1 MPAVSRVLPWR
12 RIANTVA
19 ADISPVVERYRQRW
33 PKRSPELVVRA
44 YEAARTAH
52 EGQRRKTGEAYIT
65 HPVAVAGVVADLGL
79 DDTSIAAALL
89 HDAVED
95 TSVELVAL
103 ADEFGTEV
111 AGIVDGVTKLDRV
124 RFASKQ
130 AQQAATLRKML
141 VAIANDPR
149 VLMIKLSDRLHNM
162 RTVGALD
169 GAKQADVARETLD
182 IYAPLANRLGMQQVR
197 DELEDLAFAALY
209 PKRYAEIDRMLAERT
224 PTQERFVDQVLEEVR
239 EQLSRMKIDAIVTGR
254 KKHHWSVYEKMVIKN
269 RSFDEIFDLVGIR
282 VVVPT
287 IRDAYAAL
295 GSIHATWKPVTGRF
309 KDYIAMPKFNLYQS
323 LHTTVVGPSG
333 TAVEVQI
340 RTDEMH
346 QRAEHGVAAHWRYK
360 GERNGNG
367 SKGSHKDKGHAKG
380 HKADK
385 GHRAEQKASATSE
398 ADMPWLSRLVEWQ
411 AESDDPAEF
420 MRTIASDL
428 GHDEVYVFTPKGD
441 VVTLPAGA
449 TPIDFAYAIHTDI
462 GDSLIGAKIDG
473 RLVPLDRPL
482 RSGDTIEAFTSDDPG
497 TRPSRDWLEIAVT
510 PRARSSI
517 RRWFARSERS
527 EWVAAGREAVEDALR
542 SEGLKGS
549 LLIDGEEMRAVAA
562 QFSRADLDLLFEA
575 VGKGDVRPRSVAKR
589 LVSNLRGESD
599 GVQLPA
605 RPARQRGSRRRRSAG
620 VHVDGH
626 DDALVR
632 LARCCSPVRGD
643 EVLGF
648 ATSGRGISVHRADC
662 ANAGELAMSVRAR
675 QVEVEWDESWAG
687 EFVASLE
694 VRGLDRNRLLLD
706 VVQVVSGRHDLSI
719 ASCDTFVGDDQVAVM
734 QFEVEIGD
742 PILLDQLL
750 AALREVPGVF
760 DAYRAMQGLARTE
773 Y

>member
-19 ADISPVVERYRQRW
+19 ADISPVVEKYRQRW
-33 PKRSPELVVRA
+33 PKRSPELVIRA

-103 ADEFGTEV
+103 SDEFGSEV

-224 PTQERFVDQVLEEVR
+224 PSQERFVDQVLSEVR
-239 EQLSRMKIDAIVTGR
+239 EQLSRMKIDATVTGR

-340 RTDEMH
+340 RTEEMH
-346 QRAEHGVAAHWRYK
+346 QRAEYGVAAHWRYK
-360 GERNGNG
+360 AERNGSG
-367 SKGSHKDKGHAKG
+367 
-380 HKADK
+380 KAGNKSD
-385 GHRAEQKASATSE
+385 QKSSAAAE

-441 VVTLPAGA
+441 VVTLPTGA

-473 RLVPLDRPL
+473 RLVPLDRLL
-482 RSGDTIEAFTSDDPG
+482 RSGDSIEAFTSDDPG

-510 PRARSSI
+510 PRARYSI
-517 RRWFARSERS
+517 RRWFARLDRS
-527 EWVAAGREAVEDALR
+527 EWVAAGREAVSDSLR
-542 SEGLKGS
+542 SEGLKAS
-549 LLIDGEEMRAVAA
+549 LLIDGDEMRAVAE

-575 VGKGDVRPRSVAKR
+575 IGKGDIRPHSVAKR

-687 EFVASLE
+687 EYVASLE

-734 QFEVEIGD
+734 QIEVEIGD

-760 DAYRAMQGLARTE
+760 DAYRAIQGLARTE

>member
-19 ADISPVVERYRQRW
+19 ADISPVVEKYRQRW
-33 PKRSPELVVRA
+33 PKRSPELVIRA

-103 ADEFGTEV
+103 SDEFGSEV

-224 PTQERFVDQVLEEVR
+224 PSQERFVDQVLSEVR
-239 EQLSRMKIDAIVTGR
+239 EQLSRMKTDATVTGR

-346 QRAEHGVAAHWRYK
+346 QRAEYGVAAHWRYK
-360 GERNGNG
+360 AERNGSG
-367 SKGSHKDKGHAKG
+367 
-380 HKADK
+380 KAGNKSD
-385 GHRAEQKASATSE
+385 QKSSAAAE

-441 VVTLPAGA
+441 VVTLPTGA

-473 RLVPLDRPL
+473 RLVPLDRLL
-482 RSGDTIEAFTSDDPG
+482 RSGDSIEAFTSDDPG

-510 PRARSSI
+510 PRARYSI
-517 RRWFARSERS
+517 RRWFARLDRS
-527 EWVAAGREAVEDALR
+527 EWVAAGREAVSDALR
-542 SEGLKGS
+542 SEGLKAS
-549 LLIDGEEMRAVAA
+549 LLIDGDEMRVVAD

-575 VGKGDVRPRSVAKR
+575 IGKGDVRPHSVAKR
-589 LVSNLRGESD
+589 LVSNLRGEGE

-687 EFVASLE
+687 EYVASLE

-734 QFEVEIGD
+734 QIEVEIGD

-760 DAYRAMQGLARTE
+760 DAYRAIQGLARTE

>member
-1 MPAVSRVLPWR
+1 MPAVKRVLPWR
-12 RIANTVA
+12 RSSNAIA
-19 ADISPVVERYRQRW
+19 ADISPVVERYKQRW
-33 PKRSPELVVRA
+33 PKRSPDLVLRA
-44 YEAARTAH
+44 YEAAARAH
-52 EGQRRKTGEAYIT
+52 EGQRRRTGEAYIT
-65 HPVAVAGVVADLGL
+65 HPVAVARVVADLGL

-103 ADEFGTEV
+103 SDEFGPEV
-111 AGIVDGVTKLDRV
+111 AAIVDGVTKLERV

-162 RTVGALD
+162 RTLGALS

-224 PTQERFVDQVLEEVR
+224 PEQERYVDRVLEEVR
-239 EQLSRMKIDAIVTGR
+239 KQLSRMKIDATVTGR

-287 IRDAYAAL
+287 IRDSYAAL

-340 RTDEMH
+340 RTDEMN
-346 QRAEHGVAAHWRYK
+346 QRAEFGVAAHWRYK
-360 GERNGNG
+360 AERNG
-367 SKGSHKDKGHAKG
+367 AP
-380 HKADK
+380 A
-385 GHRAEQKASATSE
+385 E
-398 ADMPWLSRLVEWQ
+398 ADMPWLTRLVELQ
-411 AESDDPAEF
+411 AETDDPAEF

-428 GHDEVYVFTPKGD
+428 GHDEVYVFTPKGE
-441 VVTLPAGA
+441 VITLPAGA

-482 RSGDTIEAFTSDDPG
+482 ESGDTVEAFTSKDPG
-497 TRPSRDWLEIAVT
+497 ARPSRDWLETAIT
-510 PRARSSI
+510 PRATASI
-517 RRWFARSERS
+517 RRWFARSDRS
-527 EWVAAGREAVEDALR
+527 ESVAAGREAVETEMR
-542 SEGLKGS
+542 NEGLKAS
-549 LLIDGEEMRAVAA
+549 LLVDSDEMRTVAE
-562 QFSRADLDLLFEA
+562 QFSRAGLELLFEA
-575 VGKGDVRPRSVAKR
+575 VGKGDVNAHSVAKR
-589 LVSNLRGESD
+589 LISNLRGD
-599 GVQLPA
+599 GGGAQLPA

-626 DDALVR
+626 DDSLVR

-662 ANAGELAMSVRAR
+662 ANAVELATSSNAR
-675 QVEVEWDESWAG
+675 QVEVEWDLSWGG
-687 EFVASLE
+687 EFAAALE

-706 VVQVVSGRHDLSI
+706 VVNVVSGRHDLSI

-734 QFEVEIGD
+734 QFEVEVGD
-742 PILLDQLL
+742 PVLLDQLL
-750 AALREVPGVF
+750 AALREVNGVF
-760 DAYRAMQGLARTE
+760 DAYRTVEGLARTE

>member
-33 PKRSPELVVRA
+33 PKQSPELVIRA
-44 YEAARTAH
+44 YEAAAQAH

-95 TSVELVAL
+95 TSVELVGL
-103 ADEFGTEV
+103 ADDFGPEV
-111 AGIVDGVTKLDRV
+111 AAIVDGVTKLDRV

-162 RTVGALD
+162 RTIGAL
-169 GAKQADVARETLD
+169 GGTKQADVARETLD

-209 PKRYAEIDRMLAERT
+209 PKRYAEIDRMLADRT
-224 PTQERFVDQVLEEVR
+224 PEQERYVDRVLEEVR
-239 EQLSRMKIDAIVTGR
+239 SQLGRMKIEATVTGR

-340 RTDEMH
+340 RTEEMH
-346 QRAEHGVAAHWRYK
+346 QRAEFGVAAHWRYK
-360 GERNGNG
+360 AERNGGG
-367 SKGSHKDKGHAKG
+367 SKGSGSKGSKSERHP
-380 HKADK
+380 
-385 GHRAEQKASATSE
+385 SAAAE

-428 GHDEVYVFTPKGD
+428 GHGEVYVFTPKGD
-441 VVTLPAGA
+441 VVTLPTGA

-482 RSGDTIEAFTSDDPG
+482 RSGDTVEAFTSDDPG
-497 TRPSRDWLEIAVT
+497 TRPSRDWLEVAVT
-510 PRARSSI
+510 PRARYSI
-517 RRWFARSERS
+517 RRWFARSDRS
-527 EWVAAGREAVEDALR
+527 EWAAAGREAVSDELR
-542 SEGLKGS
+542 SEGLKAS
-549 LLIDGEEMRAVAA
+549 LVIDGDEMSAVAQ
-562 QFSRADLDLLFEA
+562 QFSRADLETLFEA
-575 VGKGDVRPRSVAKR
+575 VGKGDVRPHSVAKR
-589 LVSNLRGESD
+589 LVSNLRGEGD
-599 GVQLPA
+599 GAQLPA

-648 ATSGRGISVHRADC
+648 ATSGRGLSVHRADC
-662 ANAGELAMSVRAR
+662 ANAGELATSSNAR

-687 EFVASLE
+687 EYAAALE

-706 VVQVVSGRHDLSI
+706 VVQIVSGRHGLSI

-734 QFEVEIGD
+734 QFEVEVGD

-760 DAYRAMQGLARTE
+760 DAYRTIEGLARTE

>member
-1 MPAVSRVLPWR
+1 MPAVKRVLPWR
-12 RIANTVA
+12 RSSNAIA
-19 ADISPVVERYRQRW
+19 ADISPVVERYKQRW
-33 PKRSPELVVRA
+33 PKRSPDLVLRA
-44 YEAARTAH
+44 YEAAARAH
-52 EGQRRKTGEAYIT
+52 EGQRRRTGEAYIT
-65 HPVAVAGVVADLGL
+65 HPVAVARVVADLGL

-103 ADEFGTEV
+103 SDEFGPEV
-111 AGIVDGVTKLDRV
+111 AAIVDGVTKLERV

-162 RTVGALD
+162 RTLGALS

-224 PTQERFVDQVLEEVR
+224 PEQERYVDRVLEEVR
-239 EQLSRMKIDAIVTGR
+239 KQLSRMKIDATVTGR

-287 IRDAYAAL
+287 IRDSYAAL

-340 RTDEMH
+340 RTDEMN
-346 QRAEHGVAAHWRYK
+346 QRAEFGVAAHWRYK
-360 GERNGNG
+360 AERNG
-367 SKGSHKDKGHAKG
+367 AP
-380 HKADK
+380 A
-385 GHRAEQKASATSE
+385 E
-398 ADMPWLSRLVEWQ
+398 ADMPWLTRLVELQ
-411 AESDDPAEF
+411 AETDDPAEF

-428 GHDEVYVFTPKGD
+428 GHDEVYVFTPKGE
-441 VVTLPAGA
+441 VITLPAGA

-482 RSGDTIEAFTSDDPG
+482 ESGDTVEAFTSKDPG
-497 TRPSRDWLEIAVT
+497 ARPSRDWLETAIT
-510 PRARSSI
+510 PRATASI
-517 RRWFARSERS
+517 RRWFARSDRS
-527 EWVAAGREAVEDALR
+527 ESVAAGREAVETEMR
-542 SEGLKGS
+542 NEGLKAS
-549 LLIDGEEMRAVAA
+549 LLIDSEEMRTVAE
-562 QFSRADLDLLFEA
+562 QFSRAGLELLFEA
-575 VGKGDVRPRSVAKR
+575 VGKGDVNAHSVAKR
-589 LVSNLRGESD
+589 LISNLRGD
-599 GVQLPA
+599 GGGAQLPA

-626 DDALVR
+626 DDSLVR

-662 ANAGELAMSVRAR
+662 ANAAELATSSNAR
-675 QVEVEWDESWAG
+675 QVEVEWDLSWGG
-687 EFVASLE
+687 EFAAALE

-706 VVQVVSGRHDLSI
+706 VVNVVSGRHDLSI

-734 QFEVEIGD
+734 QFEVEVGD
-742 PILLDQLL
+742 PVLLDQLL
-750 AALREVPGVF
+750 AALREVNGVF
-760 DAYRAMQGLARTE
+760 DAYRTVEGLARTE

>member
-1 MPAVSRVLPWR
+1 MSRVLPWR

-19 ADISPVVERYRQRW
+19 ADISPVVQRYRQRW
-33 PKRSPELVVRA
+33 PKQSPELVIRA
-44 YEAARTAH
+44 YHAAAHAH

-103 ADEFGTEV
+103 ADDFGPEV
-111 AGIVDGVTKLDRV
+111 AAIVDGVTKLDRV

-162 RTVGALD
+162 RTLGAL
-169 GAKQADVARETLD
+169 GAAKQAAVARETLD

-224 PTQERFVDQVLEEVR
+224 PEQERYVDQVLEEVR
-239 EQLSRMKIDAIVTGR
+239 DQLARMKIEAAVTGR

-346 QRAEHGVAAHWRYK
+346 QRAEYGVAAHWRYK
-360 GERNGNG
+360 SERNGSGAKGSGAKG
-367 SKGSHKDKGHAKG
+367 SK
-380 HKADK
+380 
-385 GHRAEQKASATSE
+385 AERHSSAAAE

-420 MRTIASDL
+420 MRTIADDL
-428 GHDEVYVFTPKGD
+428 GHGEVYVFTPKGD
-441 VVTLPAGA
+441 VVTLPTGA

-462 GDSLIGAKIDG
+462 GDTLIGAKIDG

-482 RSGDTIEAFTSDDPG
+482 RSGDSVEAFTSDDPG
-497 TRPSRDWLEIAVT
+497 TRPSRDWLEIAAT

-517 RRWFARSERS
+517 RRWFARSDRS
-527 EWVAAGREAVEDALR
+527 EWEAAGREAVTDELR
-542 SEGLKGS
+542 SEGLKAS
-549 LLIDGEEMRAVAA
+549 LLIDSDEMRAVAQ
-562 QFSRADLDLLFEA
+562 QFSRADLDGLFEA
-575 VGKGDVRPRSVAKR
+575 VGKGDVAPHSVAKR
-589 LVSNLRGESD
+589 LLSNLRGEGD

-643 EVLGF
+643 ETMGF

-662 ANAGELAMSVRAR
+662 ANAAELASASGAR

-687 EFVASLE
+687 EFAAALE

-734 QFEVEIGD
+734 QFEVEVGD

-760 DAYRAMQGLARTE
+760 DAYRTIEGLARTE

>member
-19 ADISPVVERYRQRW
+19 ADISPVVEKYRQRW
-33 PKRSPELVVRA
+33 PKRSPELVIRA

-103 ADEFGTEV
+103 SDEFGSEV

-162 RTVGALD
+162 RTVGALG

-224 PTQERFVDQVLEEVR
+224 PSQERFVDQVLSEVR
-239 EQLSRMKIDAIVTGR
+239 EQLSRMKIDATVTGR

-340 RTDEMH
+340 RTGEMH
-346 QRAEHGVAAHWRYK
+346 QRAEYGVAAHWRYK
-360 GERNGNG
+360 GERNGSGKAGNK
-367 SKGSHKDKGHAKG
+367 SEQKGSA
-380 HKADK
+380 A
-385 GHRAEQKASATSE
+385 AE

-441 VVTLPAGA
+441 VVTLPTGA

-473 RLVPLDRPL
+473 RLVPLDRLL
-482 RSGDTIEAFTSDDPG
+482 RSGDSIEAFTSDDPG

-510 PRARSSI
+510 PRARYSI
-517 RRWFARSERS
+517 RRWFARLDRS
-527 EWVAAGREAVEDALR
+527 EWVAAGREAVSDELR
-542 SEGLKGS
+542 SEGLKAS
-549 LLIDGEEMRAVAA
+549 LLIDGDEMRAVAA

-575 VGKGDVRPRSVAKR
+575 IGKGDIRPHSVAKR

-675 QVEVEWDESWAG
+675 QVEVEWDESWSG
-687 EFVASLE
+687 EYVASLE

-734 QFEVEIGD
+734 QIEVEIGD

-760 DAYRAMQGLARTE
+760 DAYRAIQGLARTE

>member
-1 MPAVSRVLPWR
+1 MSAVSRVLPWR
-12 RIANTVA
+12 RSASTIA

-33 PKRSPELVVRA
+33 PKQSPELVIRA
-44 YEAARTAH
+44 YEAAAQAH
-52 EGQRRKTGEAYIT
+52 EGQRRRTGEAYIT
-65 HPVAVAGVVADLGL
+65 HPVAVARVVADLGL

-95 TSVELVAL
+95 TSVELVGL
-103 ADEFGTEV
+103 ADEFGPEV
-111 AGIVDGVTKLDRV
+111 AALVDGVTKLDKV

-130 AQQAATLRKML
+130 ARQAATLRKML

-162 RTVGALD
+162 RTIGAL
-169 GAKQADVARETLD
+169 GAAKQADVARETLD
-182 IYAPLANRLGMQQVR
+182 IYAPLADRLGVAQVR

-209 PKRYAEIDRMLAERT
+209 PKRYAEIDRMLAERA
-224 PTQERFVDQVLEEVR
+224 PTHERYVDQVLDEVR
-239 EQLSRMKIDAIVTGR
+239 RQLSRMRIDAAVTGR

-340 RTDEMH
+340 RTHEMH
-346 QRAEHGVAAHWRYK
+346 QRAEFGVAAHWRYK
-360 GERNGNG
+360 ADRNG
-367 SKGSHKDKGHAKG
+367 SPA
-380 HKADK
+380 A
-385 GHRAEQKASATSE
+385 E

-411 AESDDPAEF
+411 AESDNPAEF

-428 GHDEVYVFTPKGD
+428 GHGEVYVFTPKGD
-441 VVTLPAGA
+441 VITLPADA
-449 TPIDFAYAIHTDI
+449 TPIDFAYSIHTDI

-473 RLVPLDRPL
+473 RLVPLDRRL
-482 RSGDTIEAFTSDDPG
+482 RSGDTVEAFTSDDAG
-497 TRPSRDWLEIAVT
+497 TRPSRDWLDVAVT
-510 PRARSSI
+510 PRARNSI
-517 RRWFARSERS
+517 RRWFARTERS
-527 EWVAAGREAVEDALR
+527 EWEAAGREAVTDELR
-542 SEGLKGS
+542 SEGLIAP
-549 LLIDGEEMRAVAA
+549 LLIDGDEMRAVAQ
-562 QFSRADLDLLFEA
+562 QFSRADPDQLFEA
-575 VGKGDVRPRSVAKR
+575 VGKGDVRPHSVAKR
-589 LVSNLRGESD
+589 LISNLRGEGD
-599 GVQLPA
+599 GAQLPA

-620 VHVDGH
+620 VHVEGH

-643 EVLGF
+643 ETLGF

-662 ANAGELAMSVRAR
+662 ANAAELATASGAR
-675 QVEVEWDESWAG
+675 QVEVEWDETWAG
-687 EFVASLE
+687 EFVAALE

-706 VVQVVSGRHDLSI
+706 VVQVVSGRHDLSV
-719 ASCDTFVGDDQVAVM
+719 ASCETFVGDDQVAVM
-734 QFEVEIGD
+734 QFEVEVGD

-750 AALREVPGVF
+750 AALRDVPGVF
-760 DAYRAMQGLARTE
+760 DAYRTIEGLARTE

>member
-19 ADISPVVERYRQRW
+19 ADISPVVEKYRQRW
-33 PKRSPELVVRA
+33 PKRSPELVIRA
-44 YEAARTAH
+44 YDAARTAH

-103 ADEFGTEV
+103 SDEFGSEV

-124 RFASKQ
+124 HFASKQ

-169 GAKQADVARETLD
+169 APKQADVARETLD

-224 PTQERFVDQVLEEVR
+224 PSQERFVDQVLTEVR
-239 EQLSRMKIDAIVTGR
+239 EQLSRMKIDATVTGR

-333 TAVEVQI
+333 TALEVQI

-346 QRAEHGVAAHWRYK
+346 QRAEYGVAAHWRYK
-360 GERNGNG
+360 AERNGSGKAGNK
-367 SKGSHKDKGHAKG
+367 SEQKGSA
-380 HKADK
+380 A
-385 GHRAEQKASATSE
+385 AE

-441 VVTLPAGA
+441 VVTLPTGA

-473 RLVPLDRPL
+473 RLVPLDRLL
-482 RSGDTIEAFTSDDPG
+482 RSGDSIEAFTSDDPG

-510 PRARSSI
+510 PRARYSI
-517 RRWFARSERS
+517 RRWFARLDRS
-527 EWVAAGREAVEDALR
+527 EWVAAGREAVSDALR
-542 SEGLKGS
+542 SEGLKAS
-549 LLIDGEEMRAVAA
+549 LLIDGDEMRVVAD

-575 VGKGDVRPRSVAKR
+575 IGKGDVRPHSVAKR
-589 LVSNLRGESD
+589 LVSNLRGEGD

-687 EFVASLE
+687 EYVASLE

-706 VVQVVSGRHDLSI
+706 VVQAVSGRHDLSI

-734 QFEVEIGD
+734 QIEVEIGD

-760 DAYRAMQGLARTE
+760 DAYRAIQGLARTE

>member
-19 ADISPVVERYRQRW
+19 ADISPVVEKYRQRW
-33 PKRSPELVVRA
+33 PKRSPELVIRA

-103 ADEFGTEV
+103 SDEFGPEV

-162 RTVGALD
+162 RTVGALN

-224 PTQERFVDQVLEEVR
+224 PSQERFVDQVLSEVR
-239 EQLSRMKIDAIVTGR
+239 EQLSRMKIDATVTGR

-340 RTDEMH
+340 RTGEMH

-360 GERNGNG
+360 GERNGSG
-367 SKGSHKDKGHAKG
+367 KAGGKAGGKSEHKGSA
-380 HKADK
+380 A
-385 GHRAEQKASATSE
+385 AE

-441 VVTLPAGA
+441 VVTLPSGA

-473 RLVPLDRPL
+473 RLVPLDRLL
-482 RSGDTIEAFTSDDPG
+482 RSGDSIEAFTSDDPG
-497 TRPSRDWLEIAVT
+497 TRPSRDWLEVAVT
-510 PRARSSI
+510 PRARYSI
-517 RRWFARSERS
+517 RRWFARLDRS
-527 EWVAAGREAVEDALR
+527 EWVAAGREAVSDELR
-542 SEGLKGS
+542 SEGLKAS
-549 LLIDGEEMRAVAA
+549 LLIDGDEMRAVAA

-575 VGKGDVRPRSVAKR
+575 IGKGDIRPHSVAKR
-589 LVSNLRGESD
+589 LVSNLRGDGD

-648 ATSGRGISVHRADC
+648 ATSGRGVSVHRDDC

-687 EFVASLE
+687 EYVASLE

-734 QFEVEIGD
+734 QIEVEIGD

-750 AALREVPGVF
+750 AALRDVPGVF
-760 DAYRAMQGLARTE
+760 DAYRSIQGLARTE

>member
-1 MPAVSRVLPWR
+1 MPAVKRVLPWR

-19 ADISPVVERYRQRW
+19 ADISPVVQRYRQRW
-33 PKRSPELVVRA
+33 PRRSPELVVRA
-44 YEAARTAH
+44 YDAARLAH

-103 ADEFGTEV
+103 ADDFGPEV
-111 AGIVDGVTKLDRV
+111 AAIVDGVTKLDRV

-162 RTVGALD
+162 RTLGALNA
-169 GAKQADVARETLD
+169 AKQADVARETLD

-224 PTQERFVDQVLEEVR
+224 PEQERYVDQVLTEVR
-239 EQLSRMKIDAIVTGR
+239 EQLSRMKIEATVTGR

-346 QRAEHGVAAHWRYK
+346 QRAEYGVAAHWQYK
-360 GERNGNG
+360 AERNGSG
-367 SKGSHKDKGHAKG
+367 AKG
-380 HKADK
+380 AKTGSGKGAKAERH
-385 GHRAEQKASATSE
+385 GSAASE

-441 VVTLPAGA
+441 VVTLPTGA
-449 TPIDFAYAIHTDI
+449 TPIDLAYAIHTDI

-482 RSGDTIEAFTSDDPG
+482 RSGDTVEAFTSDDPG

-510 PRARSSI
+510 PRARYSI
-517 RRWFARSERS
+517 RRWFARSDRS
-527 EWVAAGREAVEDALR
+527 EWEAAGREAVSDELR
-542 SEGLKGS
+542 SEGLKAS
-549 LLIDGEEMRAVAA
+549 LLIDGDEMRAVAE
-562 QFSRADLDLLFEA
+562 QFSRADLGQLFEA
-575 VGKGDVRPRSVAKR
+575 VGKGDVRPHSVAKR
-589 LVSNLRGESD
+589 LVSNLRGEGD

-605 RPARQRGSRRRRSAG
+605 RPARQRGSRRRRTAG
-620 VHVDGH
+620 IHVDGH

-643 EVLGF
+643 EILGF
-648 ATSGRGISVHRADC
+648 ATSGRGLSVHRTDC
-662 ANAGELAMSVRAR
+662 ANAGELAMASGAR

-687 EFVASLE
+687 EFAAALE

-734 QFEVEIGD
+734 QFEVEVGD

-760 DAYRAMQGLARTE
+760 DAYRTIEGLTRTE

>member
-1 MPAVSRVLPWR
+1 MPTVSRVLPWR
-12 RIANTVA
+12 RSSNAVA

-33 PKRSPELVVRA
+33 PKSSPELIVRA
-44 YEAARTAH
+44 YEAAARAH
-52 EGQRRKTGEAYIT
+52 EGQRRRTGEAYIT
-65 HPVAVAGVVADLGL
+65 HPVAVARVVADLGL

-103 ADEFGTEV
+103 ADEFGAEV
-111 AGIVDGVTKLDRV
+111 AAIVDGVTKLERV

-162 RTVGALD
+162 RTLGALS

-182 IYAPLANRLGMQQVR
+182 IYAPLANRLGMQHVR

-224 PTQERFVDQVLEEVR
+224 PEQERYVDRVLAEVR
-239 EQLSRMKIDAIVTGR
+239 NQLSRMKIEATVTGR

-282 VVVPT
+282 VVVAT

-333 TAVEVQI
+333 AAVEVQI
-340 RTDEMH
+340 RTDEMN
-346 QRAEHGVAAHWRYK
+346 QRAEFGVAAHWRYK
-360 GERNGNG
+360 AERNG
-367 SKGSHKDKGHAKG
+367 AP
-380 HKADK
+380 A
-385 GHRAEQKASATSE
+385 E

-428 GHDEVYVFTPKGD
+428 GHDEVYVFTPKGE

-449 TPIDFAYAIHTDI
+449 TPIDFAYGIHTDI

-473 RLVPLDRPL
+473 RLVPLDRQL
-482 RSGDTIEAFTSDDPG
+482 DSGDTVEAFTSKDAG
-497 TRPSRDWLEIAVT
+497 ARPSRDWLEIAIT
-510 PRARSSI
+510 PRAQASI
-517 RRWFARSERS
+517 RRWFARSDRS
-527 EWVAAGREAVEDALR
+527 EWVAAGREAVSDEMR
-542 SEGLKGS
+542 NEGLKAS
-549 LLIDGEEMRAVAA
+549 LLIDSDEMRTVAE
-562 QFSRADLDLLFEA
+562 QFSRAGLELLFEA
-575 VGKGDVRPRSVAKR
+575 VGKGDVNARSVAKR
-589 LVSNLRGESD
+589 VISNLRGDD
-599 GVQLPA
+599 GGAQLPA
-605 RPARQRGSRRRRSAG
+605 RPARQSGSRRRRSAG

-626 DDALVR
+626 DDSLVR
-632 LARCCSPVRGD
+632 LARCCSPVGGD
-643 EVLGF
+643 EVMGF

-662 ANAGELAMSVRAR
+662 ANAGELAMSSNAR
-675 QVEVEWDESWAG
+675 QVEVEWDLSWGG
-687 EFVASLE
+687 EFAAALE

-706 VVQVVSGRHDLSI
+706 VVNVVSGRHDLSI

-734 QFEVEIGD
+734 QFEVEVGD

-750 AALREVPGVF
+750 AALRDVNGVF
-760 DAYRAMQGLARTE
+760 DAYRTVEGLARTE

>member
-33 PKRSPELVVRA
+33 PRQSPELVIRA
-44 YEAARTAH
+44 YEAAAQAH

-95 TSVELVAL
+95 TSVELVGL
-103 ADEFGTEV
+103 ADEFGPEV
-111 AGIVDGVTKLDRV
+111 AAIVDGVTKLDRV

-162 RTVGALD
+162 RTIGAL
-169 GAKQADVARETLD
+169 GATKQADVARETLD

-197 DELEDLAFAALY
+197 DELEDLAFSALY

-224 PTQERFVDQVLEEVR
+224 PEQDRYVDQVLEEVR
-239 EQLSRMKIDAIVTGR
+239 SQLGRMKIEATVTGR

-340 RTDEMH
+340 RTEEMH
-346 QRAEHGVAAHWRYK
+346 QRAEFGVAAHWRYK
-360 GERNGNG
+360 AERNGNS
-367 SKGSHKDKGHAKG
+367 SKGSKSERSGNA
-380 HKADK
+380 A
-385 GHRAEQKASATSE
+385 AE

-428 GHDEVYVFTPKGD
+428 GHGEVYVFTPKGD
-441 VVTLPAGA
+441 VVTLPTGA

-462 GDSLIGAKIDG
+462 GDSLIGAKIDA

-482 RSGDTIEAFTSDDPG
+482 RSGDTVEAFTSDDPG
-497 TRPSRDWLEIAVT
+497 TRPSRDWLDVAVT
-510 PRARSSI
+510 PRARYSI
-517 RRWFARSERS
+517 RRWFARSDRS
-527 EWVAAGREAVEDALR
+527 EWEAAGREAVTDELR
-542 SEGLKGS
+542 SEGLKAS
-549 LLIDGEEMRAVAA
+549 LLIDGDEMRAVAEH
-562 QFSRADLDLLFEA
+562 FSRADLGQLFEA
-575 VGKGDVRPRSVAKR
+575 VGKGDVQPHSVAKR
-589 LVSNLRGESD
+589 LVSNLRGE
-599 GVQLPA
+599 GGGAQLPA

-662 ANAGELAMSVRAR
+662 ANAAELATSSGAR

-687 EFVASLE
+687 EFAAALE

-706 VVQVVSGRHDLSI
+706 VVQVVSGRHGLSI

-734 QFEVEIGD
+734 QFEVEVGD

-750 AALREVPGVF
+750 AALRDVPGVF
-760 DAYRAMQGLARTE
+760 DAYRTIEGLARTE

>member
-19 ADISPVVERYRQRW
+19 ADISPVVEKYRQRW

-224 PTQERFVDQVLEEVR
+224 PTQDRFVDQVLEEVR
-239 EQLSRMKIDAIVTGR
+239 NQLSRMKIDATVTGR

-346 QRAEHGVAAHWRYK
+346 QRAEYGVAAHWRYK
-360 GERNGNG
+360 GERNGSG
-367 SKGSHKDKGHAKG
+367 SKGNK
-380 HKADK
+380 
-385 GHRAEQKASATSE
+385 AEQKGSATSE

-441 VVTLPAGA
+441 VVTLPTGA

-473 RLVPLDRPL
+473 RLVPLDRAL
-482 RSGDTIEAFTSDDPG
+482 RSGDAVEAFTSDDPG
-497 TRPSRDWLEIAVT
+497 TRPSRDWLEIAIT
-510 PRARSSI
+510 PRARYSI
-517 RRWFARSERS
+517 RRWFARLDRS
-527 EWVAAGREAVEDALR
+527 EWVAAGREAVSDALR
-542 SEGLKGS
+542 SEGLKAS
-549 LLIDGEEMRAVAA
+549 LLIDGDEMRAVAT

-575 VGKGDVRPRSVAKR
+575 VGKGDVRPHSVAKR
-589 LVSNLRGESD
+589 LVSNLRGENE

-662 ANAGELAMSVRAR
+662 ANAAELAMSVRAR

-734 QFEVEIGD
+734 QIEVEIGD

>member
-19 ADISPVVERYRQRW
+19 ADISPVVEKYRQRW
-33 PKRSPELVVRA
+33 PKSSPELVIRA

-103 ADEFGTEV
+103 SDEFGAEV

-224 PTQERFVDQVLEEVR
+224 PSQERFVDQVLSEVR
-239 EQLSRMKIDAIVTGR
+239 EQLSRMKTDATVTGR

-360 GERNGNG
+360 AERNGSGKSGN
-367 SKGSHKDKGHAKG
+367 
-380 HKADK
+380 KADQK
-385 GHRAEQKASATSE
+385 GIAAAE

-441 VVTLPAGA
+441 VVTLPTGA

-473 RLVPLDRPL
+473 RLVPLDRLL
-482 RSGDTIEAFTSDDPG
+482 RSGDSIEAFTSDDPG

-510 PRARSSI
+510 PRARYSI
-517 RRWFARSERS
+517 RRWFARLDRS
-527 EWVAAGREAVEDALR
+527 EWVAAGREAVSDSLR
-542 SEGLKGS
+542 SEGLKAS
-549 LLIDGEEMRAVAA
+549 LLIDGDEMRAVAE

-575 VGKGDVRPRSVAKR
+575 IGKGDIRPHSVAKR

-662 ANAGELAMSVRAR
+662 ANAGELAMSVQAR

-687 EFVASLE
+687 EHVASLE

-734 QFEVEIGD
+734 QIEVEIGD

-760 DAYRAMQGLARTE
+760 DAYRAIQGLARTE

>member
-19 ADISPVVERYRQRW
+19 ADISPVVEKYRQRW
-33 PKRSPELVVRA
+33 PKRSPELVIRA

-103 ADEFGTEV
+103 SDEFGSEV

-224 PTQERFVDQVLEEVR
+224 PSQERFVDQVLSEVR
-239 EQLSRMKIDAIVTGR
+239 EQLSRMKIDATVTGR

-346 QRAEHGVAAHWRYK
+346 QRAEYGVAAHWRYK
-360 GERNGNG
+360 AERNGSG
-367 SKGSHKDKGHAKG
+367 
-380 HKADK
+380 KAGNK
-385 GHRAEQKASATSE
+385 SEQKNSAAAE

-441 VVTLPAGA
+441 VVTLPTGA

-473 RLVPLDRPL
+473 RLVPLDRRL
-482 RSGDTIEAFTSDDPG
+482 RSGDSIEAFTSDDPG

-510 PRARSSI
+510 PRARYST
-517 RRWFARSERS
+517 RRWFARLDRS
-527 EWVAAGREAVEDALR
+527 EWVAAGREAVSDELR
-542 SEGLKGS
+542 SEGLKAS
-549 LLIDGEEMRAVAA
+549 LLIDGDEMRAVAA

-575 VGKGDVRPRSVAKR
+575 IGKGDIRPHSVAKR
-589 LVSNLRGESD
+589 LVSNLRGESDGD

-687 EFVASLE
+687 EYVASLE

-734 QFEVEIGD
+734 QIEVEIGD

-760 DAYRAMQGLARTE
+760 DAYRAIQGLARTE

>member
-19 ADISPVVERYRQRW
+19 ADISPVVDKYRQCW
-33 PKRSPELVVRA
+33 PKRSPELVIRA

-65 HPVAVAGVVADLGL
+65 HPVAVAGVVAELGL

-103 ADEFGTEV
+103 SDEFGSEV

-162 RTVGALD
+162 RTVGALE
-169 GAKQADVARETLD
+169 GSKQADVARETLD

-224 PTQERFVDQVLEEVR
+224 PSQERFVDQVLTEVR
-239 EQLSRMKIDAIVTGR
+239 EQLSRMKIDASVTGR

-346 QRAEHGVAAHWRYK
+346 QRAEFGVAAHWRYK
-360 GERNGNG
+360 AERNGSG
-367 SKGSHKDKGHAKG
+367 
-380 HKADK
+380 KAGNK
-385 GHRAEQKASATSE
+385 SEQKTSAAAE

-473 RLVPLDRPL
+473 RLVPLDRLL
-482 RSGDTIEAFTSDDPG
+482 RAGDTIEAFTSDDPG

-510 PRARSSI
+510 PRARYSI
-517 RRWFARSERS
+517 RRWFARLDRS
-527 EWVAAGREAVEDALR
+527 EWVAAGREAVSDALR
-542 SEGLKGS
+542 SEGLKAS
-549 LLIDGEEMRAVAA
+549 LLIDGDEMRAVAV

-575 VGKGDVRPRSVAKR
+575 IGKGDVRPHSVAKR

-687 EFVASLE
+687 EYVASLE

-734 QFEVEIGD
+734 QIEVEIGD

-750 AALREVPGVF
+750 AALRDVPGVF
-760 DAYRAMQGLARTE
+760 DAYRAIQGLARTE

>member
-1 MPAVSRVLPWR
+1 MAAVKRVLPWR
-12 RIANTVA
+12 RSSNAVA
-19 ADISPVVERYRQRW
+19 ADISPVVERYKQRW
-33 PKRSPELVVRA
+33 PKRSPDLVVRA
-44 YEAARTAH
+44 YEAAAIAH
-52 EGQRRKTGEAYIT
+52 EGQRRRTGEPYIT
-65 HPVAVAGVVADLGL
+65 HPVAVARVVADLGL

-103 ADEFGTEV
+103 SDEFGAEV
-111 AGIVDGVTKLDRV
+111 AAIVDGVTKLERV

-162 RTVGALD
+162 RTLGALS

-224 PTQERFVDQVLEEVR
+224 PEQDRYVDRVLEEVR
-239 EQLSRMKIDAIVTGR
+239 KQLSRMKIEATVTGR

-287 IRDAYAAL
+287 IRDSYAAL

-333 TAVEVQI
+333 TTVEVQI
-340 RTDEMH
+340 RTAEMN
-346 QRAEHGVAAHWRYK
+346 QRAEFGVAAHWRYK
-360 GERNGNG
+360 AERNG
-367 SKGSHKDKGHAKG
+367 APV
-380 HKADK
+380 
-385 GHRAEQKASATSE
+385 E

-428 GHDEVYVFTPKGD
+428 GHDEVYVFTPKGE

-482 RSGDTIEAFTSDDPG
+482 ESGDTVEAFTSKDSG
-497 TRPSRDWLEIAVT
+497 ARPSRDWLETAIT
-510 PRARSSI
+510 PRAQASI
-517 RRWFARSERS
+517 RRWFARSDRS
-527 EWVAAGREAVEDALR
+527 EWVSSGREAVSTEMR
-542 SEGLKGS
+542 NEGLRAS
-549 LLIDGEEMRAVAA
+549 LLIDSEEMRTVAE
-562 QFSRADLDLLFEA
+562 QFSRAGLELLFEA
-575 VGKGDVRPRSVAKR
+575 VGKGDVNARSVAKR
-589 LVSNLRGESD
+589 LISNLRGD
-599 GVQLPA
+599 GGGAQLPA

-626 DDALVR
+626 DDSLVR

-662 ANAGELAMSVRAR
+662 ANAAELATSSNAR
-675 QVEVEWDESWAG
+675 QVEVEWDLSWGG
-687 EFVASLE
+687 EFAAALE

-706 VVQVVSGRHDLSI
+706 VVNIVSGRHDLSI

-734 QFEVEIGD
+734 QFEVEVGD

-750 AALREVPGVF
+750 AALRDVDGVF
-760 DAYRAMQGLARTE
+760 DAYRTVEGLARTE

>member
-33 PKRSPELVVRA
+33 PRQSPELVIRA
-44 YEAARTAH
+44 YEAAAEAH

-95 TSVELVAL
+95 TSVELVGL
-103 ADEFGTEV
+103 ADEFGPEV
-111 AGIVDGVTKLDRV
+111 AAIVDGVTKLDRV

-162 RTVGALD
+162 RTIGAL
-169 GAKQADVARETLD
+169 GATKQADVARETLD

-197 DELEDLAFAALY
+197 DELEDLAFSALY

-224 PTQERFVDQVLEEVR
+224 PEQDRYVDQVLEEVR
-239 EQLSRMKIDAIVTGR
+239 SQLGRMKIEATVTGR

-340 RTDEMH
+340 RTEEMH
-346 QRAEHGVAAHWRYK
+346 QRAEFGVAAHWRYK
-360 GERNGNG
+360 AERNGNS
-367 SKGSHKDKGHAKG
+367 SKGSKSERSGNA
-380 HKADK
+380 A
-385 GHRAEQKASATSE
+385 AE

-428 GHDEVYVFTPKGD
+428 GHGEVYVFTPKGD
-441 VVTLPAGA
+441 VVTLPTGA

-462 GDSLIGAKIDG
+462 GDSLIGAKIDA

-482 RSGDTIEAFTSDDPG
+482 RSGDTVEAFTSDDPG
-497 TRPSRDWLEIAVT
+497 TRPSRDWLDVAVT
-510 PRARSSI
+510 PRARYSI
-517 RRWFARSERS
+517 RRWFARSDRS
-527 EWVAAGREAVEDALR
+527 EWEAAGREAVTDELR
-542 SEGLKGS
+542 SEGLKAS
-549 LLIDGEEMRAVAA
+549 LLIDGDEMRAVAEH
-562 QFSRADLDLLFEA
+562 FSRADLGQLFEA
-575 VGKGDVRPRSVAKR
+575 VGKGDVQPHSVAKR
-589 LVSNLRGESD
+589 LVSNLRGE
-599 GVQLPA
+599 GGGAQLPA

-643 EVLGF
+643 EILGF

-662 ANAGELAMSVRAR
+662 ANAAELATSSGAR

-687 EFVASLE
+687 EFAAALE

-706 VVQVVSGRHDLSI
+706 VVQVVSGRHGLSI

-734 QFEVEIGD
+734 QFEVEVGD

-750 AALREVPGVF
+750 AALRDVPGVF
-760 DAYRAMQGLARTE
+760 DAYRTIEGLARTE

>member
-19 ADISPVVERYRQRW
+19 ADISPVVEKYRRRW
-33 PKRSPELVVRA
+33 PKRSPELVIRA
-44 YEAARTAH
+44 YEAARAAH

-103 ADEFGTEV
+103 ADDFGTEV

-169 GAKQADVARETLD
+169 AAKQADVARETLD

-224 PTQERFVDQVLEEVR
+224 PTQERFVDQVLGEVR
-239 EQLSRMKIDAIVTGR
+239 SQLSRMKIDATVTGR

-346 QRAEHGVAAHWRYK
+346 QRAEYGVAAHWRYK
-360 GERNGNG
+360 AERNGGG
-367 SKGSHKDKGHAKG
+367 SKGSSKGSSKG
-380 HKADK
+380 NK
-385 GHRAEQKASATSE
+385 AEQKASATPE

-428 GHDEVYVFTPKGD
+428 GHDEVYVFTPRGD
-441 VVTLPAGA
+441 VVTLPAEA

-473 RLVPLDRPL
+473 RLVPLDRRL

-510 PRARSSI
+510 PRARYSI
-517 RRWFARSERS
+517 RRWFARLDRS
-527 EWVAAGREAVEDALR
+527 EWVAAGREAVSDELR
-542 SEGLKGS
+542 SQGLKAS
-549 LLIDGEEMRAVAA
+549 LLIDGDEMRAVAE
-562 QFSRADLDLLFEA
+562 QFSRAEGDLLFEA
-575 VGKGDVRPRSVAKR
+575 VGKGDIQPHSVAKR
-589 LVSNLRGESD
+589 LVSNLRSEGD

-734 QFEVEIGD
+734 QIEVEIGD

>member
-33 PKRSPELVVRA
+33 PKRSPELVIRA
-44 YEAARTAH
+44 YEAAAQAH

-103 ADEFGTEV
+103 SDDFGPEV
-111 AGIVDGVTKLDRV
+111 AAIVDGVTKLDRV

-162 RTVGALD
+162 RTIGAL
-169 GAKQADVARETLD
+169 GAAKQADVARETLD

-224 PTQERFVDQVLEEVR
+224 PEQERYVDQVLAEVR
-239 EQLSRMKIDAIVTGR
+239 EQLSRMKIEAAVTGR

-346 QRAEHGVAAHWRYK
+346 QRAEYGVAAHWRYK
-360 GERNGNG
+360 AERDGSGKAGNK
-367 SKGSHKDKGHAKG
+367 SD
-380 HKADK
+380 
-385 GHRAEQKASATSE
+385 QKSSAAAE

-441 VVTLPAGA
+441 VVTLPTGA

-473 RLVPLDRPL
+473 RLVPLDRLL
-482 RSGDTIEAFTSDDPG
+482 RSGDSIEAFTSDDPG

-510 PRARSSI
+510 PRARYSI
-517 RRWFARSERS
+517 RRWFARLDRS
-527 EWVAAGREAVEDALR
+527 EWVAAGREAVSDALR
-542 SEGLKGS
+542 SEGLKAS
-549 LLIDGEEMRAVAA
+549 LLIDGDEMRVVAD

-575 VGKGDVRPRSVAKR
+575 IGKGDVRPHSVAKR
-589 LVSNLRGESD
+589 LVSNLRGEGD

-687 EFVASLE
+687 EYVASLE

-734 QFEVEIGD
+734 QIEVEIGD

-760 DAYRAMQGLARTE
+760 DAYRAIQGLARTE

>member
-19 ADISPVVERYRQRW
+19 ADISPVVEKYRQRW
-33 PKRSPELVVRA
+33 PKRSPELVIRA

-103 ADEFGTEV
+103 SDEFGSEV

-162 RTVGALD
+162 RTVGALNA
-169 GAKQADVARETLD
+169 AKQADVARETLD

-224 PTQERFVDQVLEEVR
+224 PSQERFVDQVLSEVR
-239 EQLSRMKIDAIVTGR
+239 EQLSRMKIDATVTGR

-340 RTDEMH
+340 RTGEMH
-346 QRAEHGVAAHWRYK
+346 QRAEYGVAAHWRYK
-360 GERNGNG
+360 GERNGSGKAGNK
-367 SKGSHKDKGHAKG
+367 SEQKGSA
-380 HKADK
+380 A
-385 GHRAEQKASATSE
+385 AE

-441 VVTLPAGA
+441 VVTLPTGA

-473 RLVPLDRPL
+473 RLVPLDRLL
-482 RSGDTIEAFTSDDPG
+482 RSGDSIEAFTSDDPG

-510 PRARSSI
+510 PRARYSI
-517 RRWFARSERS
+517 RRWFARLDRS
-527 EWVAAGREAVEDALR
+527 EWVAAGREAVSDELR
-542 SEGLKGS
+542 SEGLKAS
-549 LLIDGEEMRAVAA
+549 LLIDGDEMRAVAT

-575 VGKGDVRPRSVAKR
+575 IGKGDIRPHSVAKR

-687 EFVASLE
+687 EYVASLE

-734 QFEVEIGD
+734 QIEVEIGD

-760 DAYRAMQGLARTE
+760 DAYRAIQGLARTE